1 MDIVE
6 FSMQVILL
14 SASGVLSPGPLFFAN
29 LFYGSKEGVRSGIKI
44 ALGHTFVELPL
55 ILIISLG
62 LIGFSFIILEDEGLR
77 IIGVIGGVA
86 IIIFSS
92 SHINGIIR
100 KRTIAATMP
109 MANSDK
115 DGTLSLLK
123 KLANKTKGGPLFA
136 GIAFTA
142 LNPFFITWWFTV
154 GLKLIS
160 DSVYVFGFKEGVFI
174 LYSSHIWMDYA
185 WLSFTAYLVFKGR
198 IFLKG
203 RLYNL
208 FLLSISFILIFY
220 GLWLVLENIL

>member
-1 MDIVE
+1 
-6 FSMQVILL
+6 MQVILL

-100 KRTIAATMP
+100 KRTITATMP
-109 MANSDK
+109 MANSDRG
-115 DGTLSLLK
+115 GTLSL
-123 KLANKTKGGPLFA
+123 FH
-136 GIAFTA
+136 
-142 LNPFFITWWFTV
+142 LNETMV
-154 GLKLIS
+154 
-160 DSVYVFGFKEGVFI
+160 SVYNKKIQMRKHQFPNN
-174 LYSSHIWMDYA
+174 
-185 WLSFTAYLVFKGR
+185 R
-198 IFLKG
+198 
-203 RLYNL
+203 
-208 FLLSISFILIFY
+208 
-220 GLWLVLENIL
+220 

>member
-1 MDIVE
+1 
-6 FSMQVILL
+6 MQVILL

-123 KLANKTKGGPLFA
+123 KLASRTKAGPLFA

-142 LNPFFITWWFTV
+142 LNPFFITWWLTV

-160 DSVYVFGFKEGVFI
+160 DSVYVFGFKEGVLI

-198 IFLKG
+198 TFLKG